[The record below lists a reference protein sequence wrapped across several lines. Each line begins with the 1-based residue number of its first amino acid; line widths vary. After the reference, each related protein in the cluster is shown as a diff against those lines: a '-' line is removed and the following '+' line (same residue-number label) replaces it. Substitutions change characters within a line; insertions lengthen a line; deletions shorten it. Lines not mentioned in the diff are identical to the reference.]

1 MDGEHQ
7 YLDQETLKTKCSRR
21 LLPMTTKAKE
31 ALMIM
36 KEISNPDDKFV
47 LSTKNGKHPVPGSL
61 NKTFRAILRNT
72 GIIKPDE
79 YRGVHMLR
87 HTFATNLLNNE
98 VDLKIVQELLGHASL
113 AATQIYTHV
122 SKERLKKVY
131 EKTHPLAKVIKS

>member
-1 MDGEHQ
+1 MCTHTNICSLKQGETFDG
-7 YLDQETLKTKCSRR
+7 YYVAKDIETVGRR
-21 LLPMTTKAKE
+21 EKPFVTGRLSDASGE
-31 ALMIM
+31 INFRM
-36 KEISNPDDKFV
+36 KNSS
-47 LSTKNGKHPVPGSL
+47 LSFKVTP
-61 NKTFRAILRNT
+61 
-72 GIIKPDE
+72 
-79 YRGVHMLR
+79 HMLR